1 MQAGKIVL
9 VASVIDQDDILEDF
23 IGWHLHLGIDLMIVQ
38 DLGSRD
44 GSRATLDRLAGDE
57 RVVWFAAPERDMR
70 KYRPGIALATLA
82 RDKYRAD
89 WIILC
94 DADEF
99 LCSGGRELR
108 AVLHDAESRQIS
120 SLNVPCR
127 NMTGPVLGPGRR
139 AIEALTVR
147 IDRPIIE
154 TGEEQLSGEL
164 HVPYIFIRHPPHT
177 IVRAAA
183 FLTYGPGG
191 HYAEVSSGGT
201 EDSNELQFLHYCVR
215 GYDKFDAK
223 IRNAA
228 DWLRD
233 NTHLA
238 PWWGWHWR
246 RWIRLMQAGHLRQD
260 YENQFV
266 SPARAEQLVRDG
278 TCAID
283 DTVAC
288 WIKA

>member
-201 EDSNELQFLHYCVR
+201 EDSNELRFPALLRSRLRQVR
-215 GYDKFDAK
+215 CQDQERGGLVA
-223 IRNAA
+223 RQHASRA
-228 DWLRD
+228 VVGLA
-233 NTHLA
+233 LA
-238 PWWGWHWR
+238 PLDSPDAGRASAPGLREPVRVAGAR
-246 RWIRLMQAGHLRQD
+246 RTA
-260 YENQFV
+260 
-266 SPARAEQLVRDG
+266 
-278 TCAID
+278 CA
-283 DTVAC
+283 
-288 WIKA
+288 